1 MSQAPWTLYMELENE
16 VKDDGLRKQ
25 ANRDK
30 RAAKIRRIKA
40 DREELDQLR
49 KRGPPADLRPGGQG
63 KGRGKGKSKDHAGS
77 QICYIHTQ
85 TGRAFVELQSP
96 EGNVCKRSNGPINA
110 SIVYHQVTETPTYCP
125 KNG

>member
-1 MSQAPWTLYMELENE
+1 MELENE
-16 VKDDGLRKQ
+16 LKDDGRRKQ

-63 KGRGKGKSKDHAGS
+63 KGCGKGKSKDHAGYLLS
-77 QICYIHTQ
+77 ATHTQ
-85 TGRAFVELQSP
+85 TGRAFVEL
-96 EGNVCKRSNGPINA
+96 
-110 SIVYHQVTETPTYCP
+110 
-125 KNG
+125 